1 MTQTAARR
9 VRAGER
15 GLRNGDVGGYDSRG
29 WSALRALGCRGGRG
43 GRTLYISH
51 IEDVAEAVDGTYER
65 RSERMRVGL
74 IDLGGRTG
82 AVRKIMTL
90 PRVRA

>member
-1 MTQTAARR
+1 MHYAHEG
-9 VRAGER
+9 VEEVEEV
-15 GLRNGDVGGYDSRG
+15 GL
-29 WSALRALGCRGGRG
+29 CI
-43 GRTLYISH
+43 YISH